1 MKILRVH
8 APGTDVALAKAIGAA
23 VASFNAD
30 LDIRLR
36 FLSIGV
42 DEVVLDVA
50 SAENAAAAVGSALA
64 GGAADVVVL
73 LGGGEA
79 GLAAA
84 AAVVRA
90 QVPLFRIG
98 AGRRSGC
105 DDGVD
110 GASRGIDH
118 LATCRIALGEAD
130 AAVLA
135 AEGLDVAQTVTI
147 GKRDETGAAIVRA
160 VTRRRQSC

>member
-1 MKILRVH
+1 MRILRIH
-8 APGTDVALAKAIGAA
+8 APGTDAALAKAIGAA
-23 VASFNAD
+23 VASFNAE

-50 SAENAAAAVGSALA
+50 SAESAAASVGRALA
-64 GGAADVVVL
+64 AGTADVVVL

-90 QVPLFRIG
+90 QVPLIRVG
-98 AGRRSGC
+98 AGRR
-105 DDGVD
+105 DEDD

-118 LATCRIALGEAD
+118 LATCRFALSAAD

-135 AEGLDVAQTVTI
+135 AEGADAAETMT
-147 GKRDETGAAIVRA
+147 GGATDETGAAIVRA

>member
-8 APGTDVALAKAIGAA
+8 APGTDAALAKAIGAA

-42 DEVVLDVA
+42 DEIVLDVA
-50 SAENAAAAVGSALA
+50 TAEDAAASVGRALA
-64 GGAADVVVL
+64 SGAADVVVL

-90 QVPLFRIG
+90 QIPLFRIG
-98 AGRRSGC
+98 AGRRGS
-105 DDGVD
+105 DG

-118 LATCRIALGEAD
+118 LASCRLALSAAD

-135 AEGLDVAQTVTI
+135 SEGVDVAETMSGGTT
-147 GKRDETGAAIVRA
+147 DETGAAIVRA